1 MASQIFELIRL
12 LAVGMKPQVS
22 VILPY
27 YEGSNWLM
35 RSVASV
41 RAQEGVFW
49 ELIVVDD
56 GSKEPAGKILQAV
69 SDPRVRLL
77 TKTHGGKGKA
87 LNSGIIAAA
96 AEIVCF
102 IDQDDLM
109 LPRRLRRQFDVF
121 EKHPEIE
128 VVYSDYERVF
138 DDGRSIDR
146 FISRQAS
153 NEECLHEMATGHG
166 LVSMQTLMVR
176 KHLVQSI
183 GGFSEDIRLT
193 GLDDAEFLSR
203 LFASG
208 AKMKYEPGVVQKW
221 VQHENNY
228 SRSWRF
234 QEARLILLAH
244 LDALSERH
252 PMIRKEIPYFSNHNF
267 CMRGLFFLE
276 NGAPTEALT
285 EFQKMIRSHPV
296 QWAGYHLWIKSFL
309 RHLIG

>member
-1 MASQIFELIRL
+1 M
-12 LAVGMKPQVS
+12 
-22 VILPY
+22 PY
-27 YEGSNWLM
+27 YEGSSWLM
-35 RSVASV
+35 RSVESV
-41 RAQEGVFW
+41 RAQKGVFW

-77 TKTHGGKGKA
+77 TETHGGKGKA
-87 LNSGIIAAA
+87 LNSGIIAGT

-102 IDQDDLM
+102 IDQDDIM
-109 LPRRLRRQFDVF
+109 LPGRLSRQFDVF
-121 EKHPEIE
+121 QRNPDVE
-128 VVYSDYERVF
+128 VVYSDYERVY
-138 DDGRSIDR
+138 DDGRSIGR

-153 NEECLHEMATGHG
+153 NEKCLHEMATGRG
-166 LVSMQTLMVR
+166 LVSMQTLMARRRV
-176 KHLVQSI
+176 VQSI

-228 SRSWRF
+228 SRSPRF

-244 LDALSERH
+244 LNALSARH
-252 PMIRKEIPYFSNHNF
+252 PMIRKEFPFFSNHNF
-267 CMRGLFFLE
+267 YMRGLFFLE
-276 NGAPTEALT
+276 NGAPPEALT

-296 QWAGYHLWIKSFL
+296 QWAGYYMWIKSFL
-309 RHLIG
+309 RHLFG